1 MADATLD
8 STQTKLL
15 HQLVKYLLATE
26 FDGYNDTKEKHG
38 DKVAR
43 QHIYAKAQTLNQL
56 FKE

>member
-1 MADATLD
+1 MESLTLD
-8 STQTKLL
+8 SAQTKLL
-15 HQLVKYLLATE
+15 RQLVKYLLASE

>member
-26 FDGYNDTKEKHG
+26 FDGYNDTKE
-38 DKVAR
+38 R
-43 QHIYAKAQTLNQL
+43 QHIYAKAQALNQL
-56 FKE
+56 FQE